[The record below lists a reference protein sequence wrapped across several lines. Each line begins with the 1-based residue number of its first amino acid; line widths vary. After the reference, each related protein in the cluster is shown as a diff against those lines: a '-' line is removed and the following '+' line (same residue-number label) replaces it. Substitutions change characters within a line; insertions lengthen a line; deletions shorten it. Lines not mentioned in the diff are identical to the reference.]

1 MTSFNPM
8 QMMGQ
13 MMNNNPFTQMMN
25 QMSKMGQSNNQNL
38 NALFGGQSSSFSQSQ
53 SQIPS
58 FNKEQ
63 FKSFLPNINN
73 NMMQQLVQKARAQGI
88 SDSDIEAG
96 LNFINRLNGS
106 N

>member
-25 QMSKMGQSNNQNL
+25 QMSKMGQPNNQNL
-38 NALFGGQSSSFSQSQ
+38 NALFGGQTSPFSQNQ

-58 FNKEQ
+58 LNKEQ

>member
-25 QMSKMGQSNNQNL
+25 QMSKMKQSGNQNL
-38 NALFGGQSSSFSQSQ
+38 NTLFGGQSSLFSQGQ
-53 SQIPS
+53 SQVPS

>member
-1 MTSFNPM
+1 MTSFNPI

-13 MMNNNPFTQMMN
+13 MMNINPFTKMMN
-25 QMSKMGQSNNQNL
+25 QMSKMGQSSNQNL
-38 NALFGGQSSSFSQSQ
+38 NALFGSQSSPFSQGQSQV
-53 SQIPS
+53 PS

-96 LNFINRLNGS
+96 LNFINRLKGS

>member
-13 MMNNNPFTQMMN
+13 MMNNNPLTQMMN
-25 QMSKMGQSNNQNL
+25 QVGKTGQQNNQNL
-38 NALFGGQSSSFSQSQ
+38 GALFGGQSSPFSQNQ
-53 SQIPS
+53 PQVPS
-58 FNKEQ
+58 LNKEQ

-96 LNFINRLNGS
+96 LNFINTLR
-106 N
+106 

>member
-13 MMNNNPFTQMMN
+13 MMNNNPLTQMMS
-25 QMSKMGQSNNQNL
+25 QMGKMGQPNNQNL
-38 NALFGGQSSSFSQSQ
+38 NALFGEQSSSFSQNQ
-53 SQIPS
+53 PQVPS
-58 FNKEQ
+58 LNKEQ

-73 NMMQQLVQKARAQGI
+73 NMMRQLVQKARAQGI

-96 LNFINRLNGS
+96 LNFINTLR
-106 N
+106 